1 MSSTLEPP
9 HVLMPHV
16 PMSNA
21 RTPTVPKNR
30 NGRRADHA
38 RGRRSAPAERA
49 RRAGRDGPCHIRR
62 SSGAVVVEAAAR
74 MAPERAAALVLLD
87 GSLAEDGSA
96 EPETPRSG
104 RRARLL
110 VAALRSRPAVAA
122 WRVCGPTILT
132 LTVPAR
138 RSLAR
143 SVPGLRDEMASIS
156 VLETCLHELSAYS
169 SCVRQLHALRTTS
182 PLTPQLPTLVVAAN
196 GRLQRRTPTRWVRA
210 VLRQAREIAADA
222 DVRKA
227 VLERS
232 GHFVMLDRP
241 QRMADLILTLG
252 SR

>member
-1 MSSTLEPP
+1 MLEDDAA
-9 HVLMPHV
+9 HLLNALDALGV
-16 PMSNA
+16 P
-21 RTPTVPKNR
+21 
-30 NGRRADHA
+30 
-38 RGRRSAPAERA
+38 
-49 RRAGRDGPCHIRR
+49 GPFTFVGH
-62 SSGAVVVEAAAR
+62 SFGAVVAEAAAR

-110 VAALRSRPAVAA
+110 AAALRSRPGVAA

-210 VLRQAREIAADA
+210 VLRQTREIAADA

-227 VLERS
+227 VVERS

>member
-1 MSSTLEPP
+1 
-9 HVLMPHV
+9 
-16 PMSNA
+16 
-21 RTPTVPKNR
+21 
-30 NGRRADHA
+30 
-38 RGRRSAPAERA
+38 
-49 RRAGRDGPCHIRR
+49 
-62 SSGAVVVEAAAR
+62 

-104 RRARLL
+104 RRGRLL

-132 LTVPAR
+132 LTAPAR

-143 SVPGLRDEMASIS
+143 SIPGLRDEMASIS

-210 VLRQAREIAADA
+210 VLRQAREIAAVQTCGRPSSSDPAISSCSTALSAWPTSSSRSDPA
-222 DVRKA
+222 DGGAPR
-227 VLERS
+227 RS
-232 GHFVMLDRP
+232 GGLALCAGSIRRRARRRCRRRNPPRRDRP
-241 QRMADLILTLG
+241 
-252 SR
+252 